1 MQLEQSQEQQQLHQ
15 NCTFVCITE
24 DVNNGSMEI
33 TTLDSDTTT
42 LAEAKE
48 WISENRSRGHYS
60 CNNFDKIIVIDS
72 NGEIEQVYTKQ
83 PEDYGEWRCWY

>member
-1 MQLEQSQEQQQLHQ
+1 MQLEQAPVQQQLHP

-24 DVNNGSMEI
+24 DVNNQSMEV

-48 WISENRSRGHYS
+48 WIRENRSRGHYS
-60 CNNFDKIIVIDS
+60 CSNFDKIIVIDS
-72 NGEIEQVYTKQ
+72 NGEIEQIYTKQ
-83 PEDYGEWRCWY
+83 PEDYDEWCGCY

>member
-1 MQLEQSQEQQQLHQ
+1 MQLEQAPVQQQLHQ

-24 DVNNGSMEI
+24 DVNNASMEV

-48 WISENRSRGHYS
+48 WIDENSARGHYS
-60 CNNFDKIIVIDS
+60 CQNYEKIIVIDS
-72 NGEIEQVYTKQ
+72 NGEIEQIYTKQ
-83 PEDYGEWRCWY
+83 PEEYDVWYSLY